1 MAKGAYINDLDQI
14 QIHLIY
20 NKLKQMQKRVSA
32 ADVQAEAK
40 RFIMGRQYSRST
52 VNSIITMETKVTDQ
66 FTLLDGIWSVG
77 VNSNFD
83 NPLPPAVLLMVLKI
97 QHDIAGGKLTIREAL
112 WCAHLSSI
120 YFFNPLTDSSEYIE
134 KQSKDLWVVA
144 TIYALYARICDSLDL
159 ICDTGVFDDPN
170 PVMLKT
176 KVLVWFRGKITDEL
190 YQKLRGI
197 LETVGSLPD
206 YV

>member
-1 MAKGAYINDLDQI
+1 
-14 QIHLIY
+14 
-20 NKLKQMQKRVSA
+20 MQKRVSA

-97 QHDIAGGKLTIREAL
+97 QHDIAGGKLTIR
-112 WCAHLSSI
+112 
-120 YFFNPLTDSSEYIE
+120 
-134 KQSKDLWVVA
+134 
-144 TIYALYARICDSLDL
+144 
-159 ICDTGVFDDPN
+159 
-170 PVMLKT
+170 
-176 KVLVWFRGKITDEL
+176 
-190 YQKLRGI
+190 
-197 LETVGSLPD
+197 
-206 YV
+206 

>member
-1 MAKGAYINDLDQI
+1 
-14 QIHLIY
+14 
-20 NKLKQMQKRVSA
+20 
-32 ADVQAEAK
+32 
-40 RFIMGRQYSRST
+40 
-52 VNSIITMETKVTDQ
+52 
-66 FTLLDGIWSVG
+66 
-77 VNSNFD
+77 
-83 NPLPPAVLLMVLKI
+83 
-97 QHDIAGGKLTIREAL
+97 
-112 WCAHLSSI
+112 
-120 YFFNPLTDSSEYIE
+120 
-134 KQSKDLWVVA
+134 VVA